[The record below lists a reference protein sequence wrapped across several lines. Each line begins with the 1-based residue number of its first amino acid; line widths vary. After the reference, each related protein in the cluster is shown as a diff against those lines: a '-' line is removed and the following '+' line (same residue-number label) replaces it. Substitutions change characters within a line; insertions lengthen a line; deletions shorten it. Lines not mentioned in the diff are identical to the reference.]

1 MMERILIADDIAIN
15 RKILETIL
23 MDEYECIMAENGKQA
38 VDYALKHAGTLSLI
52 LLDIMMPEYN
62 GYEVLRILKRNR
74 LTKDI
79 PVVLI
84 TSLDSE
90 NDESRGLTE
99 GAIDYITKPF
109 NAQIV
114 KIRVHN
120 HVELKR
126 HQDMLQEL
134 IDIRTKKII
143 EMRESLLD
151 AVTSI
156 IEYRSLESGKHVKRI
171 KLYCEAQLSF
181 LLEKGLFSQQL
192 DVKNA
197 SLIARASTMH
207 DIGKVSVPDSILMKP
222 GRLNSEEFEVMKGHT
237 VTGSDF
243 IDSLGNS
250 ADEEYIYYA
259 RQICRHHHERWDGTG
274 YPDGL
279 EGENIPLSARIV
291 AVADV
296 YDALVS
302 KRVYKPAFSH
312 ETAANIIRAGKGSQF
327 DPLLVDAFNEVCT
340 TFQSIALLHND

>member
-1 MMERILIADDIAIN
+1 MEKILIADDIVIN
-15 RKILETIL
+15 RRILETIL
-23 MDEYECIMAENGKQA
+23 QDEYCCIMAENGKQA
-38 VDYALKHAGTLSLI
+38 VERALENAGSLSLI

-62 GYEVLRILKRNR
+62 GYEVLRILKKNR

-84 TSLDSE
+84 TSLDTD
-90 NDESRGLTE
+90 NDESRGLSE

-114 KIRVHN
+114 RCRVNN

-134 IDIRTKKII
+134 IDVRTRKII
-143 EMRESLLD
+143 EIRESLLD

-171 KLYCEAQLSF
+171 KLYCEAQLSY
-181 LLEKGLFSQQL
+181 LLDKGLFPEQL
-192 DVKNA
+192 DRKNA
-197 SLIARASTMH
+197 GLIARASTLH

-222 GRLNSEEFEVMKGHT
+222 GPLTPEEFEVMKKHA

-243 IDSLGNS
+243 IDSLGDS
-250 ADEEYIYYA
+250 VDDEYIYYA
-259 RQICRHHHERWDGTG
+259 HQICRHHHERWDGGG

-279 EGENIPLSARIV
+279 CGENIPLSSRVV
-291 AVADV
+291 AIADV

-302 KRVYKPAFSH
+302 KRVYKPAYPH
-312 ETAANIIRAGKGSQF
+312 ETAVEIIRSGRGGQF
-327 DPLLVDAFNEVCT
+327 DPLSVEVFEALSDR
-340 TFQSIALLHND
+340 FQTIAMRHND

>member
-1 MMERILIADDIAIN
+1 MEKVLIVDDIAIN
-15 RKILETIL
+15 RKMLETIL

-38 VDYALKHAGTLSLI
+38 IDSALKHAGSLSLI

-90 NDESRGLTE
+90 HDESRGLTE

-171 KLYCEAQLSF
+171 KLYCEAQLAY
-181 LLEKGLFSQQL
+181 LLENGLFSHQL

-207 DIGKVSVPDSILMKP
+207 DIGKVSIPDCILMKP
-222 GRLNSEEFEVMKGHT
+222 GKLTPEEFDVMKGHT
-237 VTGSDF
+237 ITGSSF

-250 ADEEYIYYA
+250 ADEEYMYYA

-279 EGENIPLSARIV
+279 GGEKIPLSARIV

-312 ETAANIIRAGKGSQF
+312 ETAADIIRAGKGSQF
-327 DPLLVDAFNEVCT
+327 DPLLIEAFNGVSE

>member
-1 MMERILIADDIAIN
+1 MEKILIADDIVIN
-15 RKILETIL
+15 RRILETIL
-23 MDEYECIMAENGKQA
+23 QDEYCCIMAENGKQA
-38 VDYALKHAGTLSLI
+38 VERALENAGSLSLI
-52 LLDIMMPEYN
+52 LLDIMMPEYD
-62 GYEVLRILKRNR
+62 GYEVLRILKKNR

-84 TSLDSE
+84 TSLDTE
-90 NDESRGLTE
+90 NDESRGLSE

-114 KIRVHN
+114 RCRVNN

-134 IDIRTKKII
+134 IDLRTRKII
-143 EMRESLLD
+143 EIRESLLD

-171 KLYCEAQLSF
+171 KLYCEAQLGY
-181 LLEKGLFSQQL
+181 LLDKGLFQEQL
-192 DVKNA
+192 DRKNA
-197 SLIARASTMH
+197 GLIARASTLH

-222 GRLNSEEFEVMKGHT
+222 GPLTPEEFEVMKKHA

-243 IDSLGNS
+243 IDSLGDS
-250 ADEEYIYYA
+250 VDDEYIYYA
-259 RQICRHHHERWDGTG
+259 HQICRHHHERWDGSG

-279 EGENIPLSARIV
+279 CGESIPLSSRVV
-291 AVADV
+291 AIADV

-302 KRVYKPAFSH
+302 KRVYKPAYPH
-312 ETAANIIRAGKGSQF
+312 ETAVEIIRSGRGGQF
-327 DPLLVDAFNEVCT
+327 DPLLVEVFEALSER
-340 TFQSIALLHND
+340 FQTIAMLHND